1 MRLKSEATQTQM
13 NGRQFSPKELNKILV
28 IAPQRI
34 GDVLLTTPVF
44 RSIRHAY
51 PNVKIDVIVFKGTEG
66 CLTANTDINNL
77 ITIKQGATL
86 QEQVKTVCRLFRK
99 YDLAISP
106 LSGDRPVFYSWIA
119 GKYSIGLVEKGYKNL
134 WKRLLL
140 DQYEPF
146 DNYET
151 HTVTMNLSLLKY
163 LGIEQ
168 ISEVVASWINEDEIV
183 VRQLLPFNIEKKS
196 YAVVHIYPM
205 FSYKMW
211 NLEGWINLINWL
223 NKSKG
228 LEIVLTGGN
237 SSAELEYISLLGQS
251 LSNDSINIAGKV
263 NLGGVAYL
271 LSKASIYVG
280 LDTAVTHIAAALGTP
295 TVALYGPTNP
305 VKWGPMPNN
314 LSFSGKS
321 PYKRKGSQ
329 IVKNVFLLQGQGECV
344 PCHEEGCDRNIRSFS
359 KCLQEIQVADVIE
372 AVGTVIT
379 RRRQFSNA
387 QETH

>member
-1 MRLKSEATQTQM
+1 MRQ
-13 NGRQFSPKELNKILV
+13 RQFLPKPPKKILV

-44 RSIRHAY
+44 RSLRQAY
-51 PNVKIDVIVFKGTEG
+51 RDVTIDIVVFEGTDG
-66 CLTANTDINNL
+66 CISANKDIDHI
-77 ITIKQGATL
+77 ITIKHGATFL
-86 QEQVKTVCRLFRK
+86 EQIITIRNLFRK

-106 LSGDRPVFYSWIA
+106 FAGDRPIFYSWIA
-119 GKYSIGLVEKGYKNL
+119 GKSCMGLVENGYKNL

-140 DQYEPF
+140 DKYELF
-146 DNYET
+146 DNHET

-163 LGIEQ
+163 LGVKQ
-168 ISEVVASWINEDEIV
+168 ISEVTAAWTDQDEIA
-183 VRQLLPFNIEKKS
+183 VRQLLPFDMEQKA
-196 YAVVHIYPM
+196 YAIVHIYPM

-211 NLEGWINLINWL
+211 NLEGWGKLINWL

-237 SSAELEYISLLGQS
+237 SSDELEYISLLRQS
-251 LSNDSINIAGKV
+251 LSVSSVNVAGKT

-271 LSKASIYVG
+271 LNKASVYVG
-280 LDTAVTHIAAALGTP
+280 LDTAVTHMAAALGIP
-295 TVALYGPTNP
+295 TIALYGPTNP
-305 VKWGPMPNN
+305 VKWGPLPNN

-344 PCHEEGCDRNIRSFS
+344 PCHEEGCDRNVRSFS
-359 KCLQEIQVADVIE
+359 KCLLEIPADDVTE
-372 AVGTVIT
+372 AVETMLT
-379 RRRQFSNA
+379 R
-387 QETH
+387 